1 MNRTYFM
8 LLKLVKVGGMAAVIL
23 CLCIQV
29 MPGFAATTTSAADYR
44 HEVAT
49 AWFNLQ
55 LSLVKE
61 TPGFSPPVAA
71 RAFGYT
77 GVALYEAVVAGMPD
91 YQSLVGQLNEL
102 AEMPQPETDLNYHW
116 PTVANSTLA
125 TITRQLFPT
134 ASDDNQAAINTLYDE
149 FAQMYSYD
157 LDTDVLNRSV
167 SYGQD
172 VANVVFAWSMAD
184 GGHEGHLT
192 NFPADYLA
200 PEGDGLWVPT
210 PRLNGD
216 PQPAM
221 QPYWGNN
228 RTFLPSS
235 VEACASSAPPVYS
248 EDPDSAFYAEAM
260 EVYQTSQN
268 LTQEQTDI
276 ALFWADDPG
285 RTATPPGHSIAI
297 LTQILEQQHATLAL
311 SAEAYGRMSI
321 AVADAFI
328 GCWHTKYI
336 HNLVRPVTYIQRL
349 MDENWMPIVNT
360 PPFPEYPS
368 GHSVQSGA
376 AVAVLAGMFGEE
388 YSFTDHTHDALGL
401 ASRTFDSFPEMANEA
416 AMSRLYGGIHY
427 GAAIELGLEQG
438 TCIGERVN
446 SLIFR
451 RDE

>member
-1 MNRTYFM
+1 MKRTHFM
-8 LLKLVKVGGMAAVIL
+8 VLTLTKAGGMAAVIL
-23 CLCIQV
+23 CLWILV
-29 MPGFAATTTSAADYR
+29 TPGLAATTTLTADYS

-49 AWFNLQ
+49 AWLNLQ
-55 LSLVKE
+55 LRLVKE
-61 TPGFSPPVAA
+61 TLGFSPPIAS

-102 AEMPQPETDLNYHW
+102 DEMPQPETDLDYHW

-134 ASDDNQAAINTLYDE
+134 ASEDNQAAIDTLYDA
-149 FAQMYSYD
+149 FAQMYIND
-157 LDTDVLNRSV
+157 LDADVFNRSV

-172 VANVVFAWSMAD
+172 VANAVFAWSMDD
-184 GGHEGHLT
+184 GGHEGYLT
-192 NFPADYLA
+192 NFPADYLP

-216 PQPAM
+216 LQPAM

-235 VEACASSAPPVYS
+235 VEGCVPSTPPAYS
-248 EDPDSAFYAEAM
+248 EDPASKFYTEAL
-260 EVYQTSQN
+260 EVYQTSQS
-268 LTQEQTDI
+268 LTQEQTNI
-276 ALFWADDPG
+276 ALFWGDDSG
-285 RTATPPGHSIAI
+285 KTATPPGHSIAV
-297 LTQILEQQHATLAL
+297 LTQLLVGEGATLAL
-311 SAEAYGRMSI
+311 SGEAYAKMGI

-328 GCWHTKYI
+328 GCWHAKYQY
-336 HNLVRPVTYIQRL
+336 NLLRPVTYIQQL
-349 MDENWMPIVNT
+349 VDEEWMPLINT

-368 GHSVQSGA
+368 GHSVQSSA
-376 AVAVLAGMFGEE
+376 AALVMAGIFGED
-388 YSFTDHTHDALGL
+388 YTFTDHTHDDLGL
-401 ASRTFDSFPEMANEA
+401 AARSFSSFSEMANEA

-427 GAAIELGLEQG
+427 RAAIELGLEQG
-438 TCIGERVN
+438 RCIGERVN

-451 RDE
+451 PGN

>member
-1 MNRTYFM
+1 MKRTHFM
-8 LLKLVKVGGMAAVIL
+8 VLKVTKAVGMAAVIL
-23 CLCIQV
+23 CLWIQV
-29 MPGFAATTTSAADYR
+29 IPGLAATTTPTADYS

-55 LSLVKE
+55 LRLVKE
-61 TPGFSPPVAA
+61 TPGFSPPVAS

-77 GVALYEAVVAGMPD
+77 GVTLYEAVVAGMPD
-91 YQSLVGQLNEL
+91 YQSLIGQLNEL
-102 AEMPQPETDLNYHW
+102 TAMPQQDIDFEYHW
-116 PTVANSTLA
+116 PTIANSALA

-134 ASDDNQAAINTLYDE
+134 ASEENQAAINTLYDE
-149 FAQMYSYD
+149 FAQTYSND
-157 LDTDVLNRSV
+157 LDTDVFNRSV

-172 VANVVFAWSMAD
+172 VANAVFAWSIAD
-184 GGHEGHLT
+184 GGHEGYLT
-192 NFPADYLA
+192 NFPADYLPA
-200 PEGDGLWVPT
+200 EGAGLWVPT

-235 VEACASSAPPVYS
+235 IEGCAPSAPSVYS
-248 EDPDSAFYAEAM
+248 EDSDSAFYAEAI

-285 RTATPPGHSIAI
+285 RTVTPPGHSIAV
-297 LTQILEQQHATLAL
+297 LTQILEQENATLAL
-311 SAEAYGRMSI
+311 SAEAYARMGI

-328 GCWHTKYI
+328 GCWHAKYTY
-336 HNLVRPVTYIQRL
+336 NLVRPVTYIQRL
-349 MDENWMPIVNT
+349 MDENWMPLVNT

-376 AVAVLAGMFGEE
+376 AAVVLAGMFGEE
-388 YSFTDHTHDALGL
+388 YAFTDHTHDALGL
-401 ASRTFDSFPEMANEA
+401 AARSFDTFTEMANEA
-416 AMSRLYGGIHY
+416 ALSRLYGGIHY
-427 GAAIELGLEQG
+427 RAAIELGLEQG

-451 RDE
+451 RYE